1 MKRPAQWMLCLA
13 ASLLC
18 AAAVADSPG
27 VADASAGAAPKASPK
42 APPAAAK
49 PVKLSSAEALGPVF
63 ARPGVVRDNGADGP
77 TTDYSLL
84 KSRDH
89 RFEAGVYA
97 AGPSDQQIASY
108 EDDEFMFFLE
118 GGVTLTSADG
128 TVLEAQAGDA
138 VVVPKGWKGRW
149 VTQGY
154 KKYYVTYTGGR
165 PPR

>member
-1 MKRPAQWMLCLA
+1 MNQSAKWTVCVA
-13 ASLLC
+13 AWLLC
-18 AAAVADSPG
+18 AAAVADSP
-27 VADASAGAAPKASPK
+27 AAAAPKASPK
-42 APPAAAK
+42 PPAVAAK

-63 ARPGVVRDNGADGP
+63 ARPEVVKENGADGP
-77 TTDYSLL
+77 TTDYPLL

-128 TVLEAQAGDA
+128 TVLEARAGDA

-154 KKYYVTYTGGR
+154 KKYYVTYAGAR